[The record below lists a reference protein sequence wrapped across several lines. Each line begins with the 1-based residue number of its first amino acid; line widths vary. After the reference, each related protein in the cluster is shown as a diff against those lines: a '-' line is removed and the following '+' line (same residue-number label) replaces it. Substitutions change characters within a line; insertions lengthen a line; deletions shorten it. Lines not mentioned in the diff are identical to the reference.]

1 MERQRKGCRK
11 HNNKQS
17 QSCRESSIH
26 RFARLPQ
33 IVDATYWFL
42 LTSGGWTTQRT
53 AMIWK
58 LSNVYAIQ
66 KNPLRQDIHR
76 LTRRVH
82 RLALHTLTIRH
93 WHTPYPYGLPL
104 RILSSFAS
112 VSVRSWYLIFYS
124 CSRSLPRPLTMS
136 VRQLTG
142 DGVEWLS
149 NSPEK
154 SDWNQFPLSSACPV
168 SAYRSL

>member
-11 HNNKQS
+11 HKNKQS

-82 RLALHTLTIRH
+82 SLALHTLTIRH

-104 RILSSFAS
+104 RILSSFADR
-112 VSVRSWYLIFYS
+112 VSPIVVSDFFILAHGHYL
-124 CSRSLPRPLTMS
+124 
-136 VRQLTG
+136 G
-142 DGVEWLS
+142 H
-149 NSPEK
+149 
-154 SDWNQFPLSSACPV
+154 
-168 SAYRSL
+168 

>member
-1 MERQRKGCRK
+1 
-11 HNNKQS
+11 
-17 QSCRESSIH
+17 
-26 RFARLPQ
+26 
-33 IVDATYWFL
+33 
-42 LTSGGWTTQRT
+42 
-53 AMIWK
+53 MIWK

-93 WHTPYPYGLPL
+93 WRTAYQYGLPL

-112 VSVRSWYLIFYS
+112 VSVRSWYLIF
-124 CSRSLPRPLTMS
+124 LFLLTAITS
-136 VRQLTG
+136 ATNHVRAKSGSLTG